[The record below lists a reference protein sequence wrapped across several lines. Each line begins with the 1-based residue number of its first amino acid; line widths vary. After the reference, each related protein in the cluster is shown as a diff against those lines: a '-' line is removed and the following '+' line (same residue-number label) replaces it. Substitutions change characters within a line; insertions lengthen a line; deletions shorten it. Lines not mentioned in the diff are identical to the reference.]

1 MKEAGQWG
9 ILTYALKWEWTEAE
23 LEKLDWGS
31 RAYNF
36 PSIFHF
42 PRSQKIQWYIPRCEI
57 ALYYTHGGAGSL
69 FGHTRPVPTEHSE
82 IEFQPP
88 GNKYNRARNVSFQ
101 SGKSENTRRVL
112 LYYINQACPI
122 LFLSTLTLT
131 RLTNFY
137 RTGLI
142 ISCTGPGLF
151 VSFVLVMRRSHILS
165 GHIPNK

>member
-1 MKEAGQWG
+1 MYWHSYKHTHTYTRHSSSYACHSYEWRKPVSGEYWRTHWSESGQKQNWRSLIEVVEHITFRVFSIFPALKRYNDTFLAVKLLSIIHTAGQVHCSG
-9 ILTYALKWEWTEAE
+9 IHVQCPL
-23 LEKLDWGS
+23 
-31 RAYNF
+31 
-36 PSIFHF
+36 
-42 PRSQKIQWYIPRCEI
+42 
-57 ALYYTHGGAGSL
+57 
-69 FGHTRPVPTEHSE
+69 PTEHSE

-142 ISCTGPGLF
+142 
-151 VSFVLVMRRSHILS
+151 
-165 GHIPNK
+165 